1 MNRFLRKIG
10 CLFGNHHYNMAQ
22 TEFTL
27 MKERERNSSYLV
39 VSRCVDCGRSYAQYV
54 TIPMPYWR
62 VKSE

>member
-1 MNRFLRKIG
+1 MNRFL
-10 CLFGNHHYNMAQ
+10 MAE

-27 MKERERNSSYLV
+27 MKERERNSTFLV